1 MQRGIGRVARVG
13 FLNGLGGVDAGGAG
27 AQAKFLQGGGIDSAA
42 GIEAVGRLKFLHCCD
57 GVGIPLAVWF
67 PFEVAAAGERG
78 LNFGDAGRGRRFLK
92 WFTPRA
98 VVMARFF
105 LFGGVRRGGG
115 GAGARL
121 RRGYQGRGQ

>member
-13 FLNGLGGVDAGGAG
+13 FLNGLGGVDACGAG
-27 AQAKFLQGGGIDSAA
+27 AQTKFLQGGGVDSAA
-42 GIEAVGRLKFLHCCD
+42 RIEAIGRLKFLHGRD
-57 GVGIPLAVWF
+57 GVRVPLAVRF

-78 LNFGDAGRGRRFLK
+78 LNFGDAGRRRRFLK

-105 LFGGVRRGGG
+105 LFGGVGRGGG

-121 RRGYQGRGQ
+121 RRGN